1 MKQFLFDHTNWGIIC
16 VFNQH
21 SRARWEA
28 SIMRFCILDTN
39 FGMALPINPEY
50 NALNNSYIKEKFFQ
64 RTLQAGKGGFMPGVE
79 NELNDLYIQKREL
92 ASLMYPPIARLVE
105 LLFNRS
111 LVNLNDYGIPMED
124 VLAHEVQMSN
134 VEANQFSPGILEYA
148 KTLGITNQQAYTE
161 LKIEYETSCA
171 FKMRSFATMKM
182 FQSKIRQIKTKA
194 DADAVLDE
202 INSKLFIETMI

>member
-21 SRARWEA
+21 GRARWEA

-39 FGMALPINPEY
+39 FGMALPVNPEY
-50 NALNNSYIKEKFFQ
+50 NALNNSYIKDKFFQ
-64 RTLQAGKGGFMPGVE
+64 RTLQAGKGGFMPGVQ

-105 LLFNRS
+105 LLHNRS
-111 LVNLNDYGIPMED
+111 LVNLNDYGTQMDD
-124 VLAHEVQMSN
+124 VLAHEVQTSN
-134 VEANQFSPGILEYA
+134 PEANQFSPGVMEYA

-161 LKIEYETSCA
+161 LKIEYETAYA
-171 FKMRSFATMKM
+171 FKMRSFAFMKM
-182 FQSKIRQIKTKA
+182 FQSKIRLIQNKA
-194 DADAVLDE
+194 DADAVLAE
-202 INSKLFIETMI
+202 INSKLFIETII

>member
-21 SRARWEA
+21 GRARWEA

-39 FGMALPINPEY
+39 FGMALPVNPEY
-50 NALNNSYIKEKFFQ
+50 NALNNSYIKDKFFQ
-64 RTLQAGKGGFMPGVE
+64 RTLQAGKGGFMPGVQ

-105 LLFNRS
+105 LLHNRS
-111 LVNLNDYGIPMED
+111 LVNLNDYGTQMDD
-124 VLAHEVQMSN
+124 VLAHEVQTSN
-134 VEANQFSPGILEYA
+134 PEANQFSPGVMEYA

-161 LKIEYETSCA
+161 LKIEYETAYA
-171 FKMRSFATMKM
+171 FKMRSFAFMKM
-182 FQSKIRQIKTKA
+182 FQSKIRLIQNKA
-194 DADAVLDE
+194 DADAVLAE

>member
-21 SRARWEA
+21 GRARWEA
-28 SIMRFCILDTN
+28 SVMRFCILDTN
-39 FGMALPINPEY
+39 FGMALPVNPEY
-50 NALNNSYIKEKFFQ
+50 NALNNSYIKDKFFQ
-64 RTLQAGKGGFMPGVE
+64 RTLQAGKGGFMPGVQ

-105 LLFNRS
+105 LLHNRS
-111 LVNLNDYGIPMED
+111 LVNLNDYGTQMDD
-124 VLAHEVQMSN
+124 VLAHEVQTSN
-134 VEANQFSPGILEYA
+134 PEANQFSPGVMEYA

-161 LKIEYETSCA
+161 LKIEYETAYA
-171 FKMRSFATMKM
+171 FKMRSFAFMKM
-182 FQSKIRQIKTKA
+182 FQSKIRLIQNKA
-194 DADAVLDE
+194 DADAVLAE